1 MDMKELNEMIE
12 KEKVSIPHWKILKK
26 EWGSWDN
33 IPLNDTQRAIV
44 LKIIRDDQNG
54 QLSC

>member
-1 MDMKELNEMIE
+1 MKELNEMIE
-12 KEKVSIPHWKILKK
+12 KEKVSVPHWKILKK